1 MWLITIQKEKTME
14 FEASLK
20 AKNLKSTPQR
30 IAILREIQKNGHIGV
45 EDIYHNIKK
54 NYPCISLATVYK
66 NVATLNEADILREI
80 KAPTQKQKYELACD
94 KHIHVSCE
102 KCGKLQDVYAN
113 VDALSNEC
121 KEKTG
126 FDLFD
131 ISAVFIGV
139 CPQCTSKEKKA
150 I

>member
-1 MWLITIQKEKTME
+1 ME
-14 FEASLK
+14 FEARLK

-30 IAILREIQKNGHIGV
+30 IAILREIHQKGHISV
-45 EDIYHNIKK
+45 EEIYNSIKK

-80 KAPTQKQKYELACD
+80 KAPTQKQKYELSCD

-102 KCGKLQDVYAN
+102 KCGRLQDVYAD

-121 KEKTG
+121 KQKTG
-126 FDLFD
+126 FELFD
-131 ISAVFIGV
+131 VSAVFIGI
-139 CPQCTSKEKKA
+139 CPQCREKSA
-150 I
+150 V